1 MTIMVLTARVIAIE
15 KEDTQAVAI
24 YLDVERIE
32 VNEFSARYRYT
43 TVDDREGQ
51 FNFDLSTGEPSL
63 IFSIPGEIEN
73 RLFLRASRKVWLG
86 WKEGALPEKTY
97 WAS

>member
-1 MTIMVLTARVIAIE
+1 MLMTARGIPTDD
-15 KEDTQAVAI
+15 EDTEAVAI
-24 YLDVERIE
+24 YLDVERIDL
-32 VNEFSARYRYT
+32 NELSAKYRYS

-51 FNFDLSTGEPSL
+51 FNFDLSTGESSL
-63 IFSIPGEIEN
+63 IISIPGEVEN
-73 RLFLRASRKVWLG
+73 SLFLRASRKVWLG